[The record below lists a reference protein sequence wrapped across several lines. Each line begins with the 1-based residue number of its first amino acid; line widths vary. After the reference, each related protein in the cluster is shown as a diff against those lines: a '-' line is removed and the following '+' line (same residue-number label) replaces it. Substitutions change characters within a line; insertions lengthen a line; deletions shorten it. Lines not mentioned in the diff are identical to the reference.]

1 MPTCV
6 SCTHFTLRDHP
17 NGGDDK
23 SIRAAQDL
31 AKKNGFGRCA
41 KGPAWRFLSP
51 SIERECKKHQPA
63 DQATTEQRKAWL
75 AER

>member
-6 SCTHFTLRDHP
+6 SCAHFTLRDHP
-17 NGGDDK
+17 DTSNEK
-23 SIRAAQDL
+23 SQKAAQDL
-31 AKKNGFGRCA
+31 ATKNGFGSCT

-51 SIERECKKHQPA
+51 SIERDCKKHEPA
-63 DQATTEQRKAWL
+63 DQATTDKRKAWL

>member
-17 NGGDDK
+17 SGGDDK
-23 SIRAAQDL
+23 TRRAAQDMA
-31 AKKNGFGRCA
+31 AKSGFGRCT
-41 KGPAWRFLSP
+41 KGPAWSFLSP
-51 SIERECKKHQPA
+51 SIERECKKHDPA
-63 DQATTEQRKAWL
+63 DLATTDKRKAWL